1 MVVHGSQVPINYS
14 WKGSQLIVQTCVV
27 QVTQIMPPSRLLTTW
42 FVAQKTVHRMTEK
55 IVHKKTQQSYE

>member
-27 QVTQIMPPSRLLTTW
+27 QVTQIMSPSRLSTTW
-42 FVAQKTVHRMTEK
+42 FVAQMTVHRMTEK